1 MITKDLTQRQEK
13 MSHTAWP
20 AIVER
25 DVFDQ
30 VQQRRKSSKEN
41 NRHVS
46 GRSTRANY
54 LLTGFMFCGVCGG
67 KLTGFTK
74 TSGKGYRKRY
84 YTCCTHQIGHHDRC
98 PKRYSVPAQVV
109 EDHIVGLI
117 RADLAKLRDDRIL
130 HQYIADELR
139 RISGGNHDAR
149 EQLQRRISELDQRV
163 TRLRAHL
170 GSMDPNVAESVGLYQ
185 EAADLA
191 DARQDAERQ
200 LAAVSVPGPDDLP
213 SMAELQARAAA
224 AFDDLDAVIDGGT
237 IEEKRELLGL
247 YVQTI
252 KADPDSCEVHI
263 GLYPPL
269 FSRKIV
275 GAQPTS
281 RCWNHEAYH
290 RPARRTNSLKVSVF
304 TADGPPTSV
313 SCTRHVETKPARVN
327 SANSA
332 TCARQS
338 QSLII

>member
-247 YVQTI
+247 YVQR
-252 KADPDSCEVHI
+252 VH
-263 GLYPPL
+263 
-269 FSRKIV
+269 
-275 GAQPTS
+275 
-281 RCWNHEAYH
+281 
-290 RPARRTNSLKVSVF
+290 
-304 TADGPPTSV
+304 
-313 SCTRHVETKPARVN
+313 
-327 SANSA
+327 
-332 TCARQS
+332 
-338 QSLII
+338 LIIMAVRRRGVASRRRSGRRIPGIAGRPCVRHAARTSGRC